1 MRIEW
6 KHCVRIGI
14 TGLLLFLAIHYWT
27 AFAGVVSV
35 ILKASIPLLLG
46 CALAYVANILMGFY
60 ERKLWPPRRAPRLA
74 KLRRPACLVLTY
86 LSVAAIL
93 VLVLQLVIPQLV
105 TAVQLLFR
113 QISAWAKT
121 LESMPDLNAMLPEE
135 AIQWIQQTDWESAL
149 KKAASWLTAG
159 VGGTVDLVV
168 NTVSSV
174 FSSVVN
180 LTLAIVFSIYLLLS
194 KEKIGRQ
201 MKRLFQ
207 VYLKPKHRDGLY
219 YVLRTLDDA
228 FHSYIVG
235 QCSEAVILGMLCI
248 IGMLMFRF
256 PYAVTI
262 GALVGVT
269 ALIPVAGAYIG
280 AVVGGLLILTISPMK
295 ALLFF
300 VFIVVLQQLE
310 GNLFYPTVV
319 GTSIGLPGI
328 WVLAAI
334 TVGGGMMG
342 ILGIFISVPIAAALY
357 RMLRTDVAA
366 RAKSQLKDTKKALSE
381 EGT

>member
-180 LTLAIVFSIYLLLS
+180 LALAFVFSIYLLLS

-201 MKRLFQ
+201 MKQLFQ

-295 ALLFF
+295 ALLFI

-310 GNLFYPTVV
+310 GNLIYPKVV